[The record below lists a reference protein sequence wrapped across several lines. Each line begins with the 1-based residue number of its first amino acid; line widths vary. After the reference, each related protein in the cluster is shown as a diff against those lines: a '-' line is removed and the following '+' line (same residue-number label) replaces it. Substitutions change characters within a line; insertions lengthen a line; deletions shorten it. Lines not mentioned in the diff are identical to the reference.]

1 MLASA
6 AASAVVIRPALAA
19 DAEHI
24 CRIYNHYVTNTVVT
38 FEEEPVTANDMRSR
52 MAAIV
57 EKLPWLVLERNGVIA
72 GYAYASPWKA
82 RIGYRFTVESSIY
95 LAPDHVGCGFGSALY
110 GALLEA
116 LPALDVHCVIGGAA
130 LPNPVSIALHEKLGF
145 RQVAHF
151 RQVGRKFGRWIDVAY
166 WQLWFD

>member
-1 MLASA
+1 MIRVASTEDA
-6 AASAVVIRPALAA
+6 PA
-19 DAEHI
+19 I
-24 CRIYNHYVTNTVVT
+24 CAIYNHYVTNTIVT
-38 FEEEPVTANDMRSR
+38 FEEEPVTASEMRER
-52 MAAIV
+52 IIAVI
-57 EKLPWLVLERNGVIA
+57 ERLPWLVLERNGVIA

-95 LAPDHVGCGFGSALY
+95 LAPEHVGCGFGSALY

-116 LPALDVHCVIGGAA
+116 LRALDVHCVIGGAA
-130 LPNPVSIALHEKLGF
+130 LPNPASIALHEKLGF